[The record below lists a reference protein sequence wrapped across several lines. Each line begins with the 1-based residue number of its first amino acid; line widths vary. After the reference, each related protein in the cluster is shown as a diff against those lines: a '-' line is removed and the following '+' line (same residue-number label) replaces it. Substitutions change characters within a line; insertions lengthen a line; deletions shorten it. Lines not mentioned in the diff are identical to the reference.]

1 MQSFKSILFTISTFL
16 SSLRNFSFVLLPKN
30 FVVLPFTFT
39 CNTFRVV
46 FHIWSPLQFSS
57 ITQPCPTLCNP
68 MDCSTPGFLVPHQLP
83 EAVQTHVNQ
92 VGDAIQSLYPLSSPS
107 PPAFNLSEHQG
118 LFKLIFF
125 FFFASGDQSIG
136 VPASTSVIPMNT
148 QDWFPLGW
156 TGWISLQF
164 KGPSRIFSNTS
175 VQKHQFFSAQLSF

>member
-1 MQSFKSILFTISTFL
+1 MNRIFTILMQSFKSILFTISTFL

-92 VGDAIQSLYPLSSPS
+92 VGDAIQSPYPLSSPS

-125 FFFASGDQSIG
+125 FFFLHQVTKVLEFQLQHQSF
-136 VPASTSVIPMNT
+136 
-148 QDWFPLGW
+148 Q
-156 TGWISLQF
+156 WILRTDF
-164 KGPSRIFSNTS
+164 
-175 VQKHQFFSAQLSF
+175 L